1 MLPSKQDQ
9 VLILEPANELRF
21 KGPFTDIVTSTLKLT
36 NHSEKSV
43 CFKVKTTA
51 PKRYCVRPNSGVIQP
66 KSVVS
71 VTVML
76 QPFDYDPNEKNK
88 HKFMVQTIF
97 APEGE
102 YNFDDLWKTIAP
114 ESFMDSKLKCVF
126 DYPAESN
133 KEATEAG
140 VFDDK
145 NSKSTVESNVKS
157 SPKEIF
163 IFLRS
168 CNIYLELKISGRP
181 LARDDYTLC
190 LDSPPK
196 TPIFWTNIGGGGRL
210 ICEYIQYI
218 KNIFAIVNNA
228 ETDKKNNDEFKRM
241 KDEVTSLR
249 QDNIRLKEEGLRS
262 RRTVPAESNTSKL
275 IAAELQFTNQ
285 TIPPAVLLQQPIF
298 LAALLVM
305 MAIGKFLLVALLFV
319 LNDPVQCE
327 CPDALS
333 IAPCKCSSKGKVVT
347 CHNIVNF
354 DLVGKKLKSALN
366 GTSVLDLSLKNQ
378 RKLSENFLHGL
389 NQLEGLLLNGPIV
402 KIDKNAF
409 QGSEDSLKF
418 FDLRKSNLQSIPD
431 CFSGMKRLTALS
443 IQYANIKSLTKK
455 EMNTLPVTVNNM
467 FLNYNIISKI
477 ETGAFESL
485 TNLMILSLSNNLIS
499 SFPDE
504 GRIPPKLKRVYLNYN
519 KFTHVTMSLLKEL
532 PNGSIVVL
540 SSNKIKT
547 LPSQTELEPIL
558 LRQITLEM
566 YCK

>member
-157 SPKEIF
+157 SPK
-163 IFLRS
+163 
-168 CNIYLELKISGRP
+168 
-181 LARDDYTLC
+181 
-190 LDSPPK
+190 
-196 TPIFWTNIGGGGRL
+196 
-210 ICEYIQYI
+210 
-218 KNIFAIVNNA
+218 VNNA